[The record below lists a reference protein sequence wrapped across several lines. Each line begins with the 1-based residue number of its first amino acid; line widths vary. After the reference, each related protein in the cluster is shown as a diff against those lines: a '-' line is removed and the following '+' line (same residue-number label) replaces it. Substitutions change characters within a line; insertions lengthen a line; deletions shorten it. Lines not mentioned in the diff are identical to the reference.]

1 LHPFVRIRRRAKNY
15 AKAPNSSPFPATHA
29 GVPAPAAPAKN
40 HRGGII
46 MSDNHSEALNSIR
59 RLTNRFDAAG
69 DGIQDFMQREMN
81 GEKPDP
87 AAFLHLLEQRAS
99 TKDALQAQFK
109 LYEKPIKTVMNEV
122 K

>member
-1 LHPFVRIRRRAKNY
+1 
-15 AKAPNSSPFPATHA
+15 
-29 GVPAPAAPAKN
+29 
-40 HRGGII
+40 
-46 MSDNHSEALNSIR
+46 MSDNHSETLNSLR

-69 DGIQDFMQREMN
+69 DGIQNFIDREMH

-87 AAFLHLLEQRAS
+87 QAFLQLLEQRAS
-99 TKDALQAQFK
+99 AKDALQAQFK